1 MPQDILETHQLHTIT
16 LDYRRECNHSDV
28 VDSLARLETSDNTEN
43 SNQEYGQ
50 NHGYNKVTNINGAS
64 SNTVAINGSS
74 STTIKETTSND
85 IIINGSSIA
94 INGTDSNGVTT
105 SSSGIS
111 KNIAS
116 EGLEF
121 LHFLRL
127 ATNEIEI
134 NRGRTVWKWK
144 EQKS

>member
-28 VDSLARLETSDNTEN
+28 VDSLARLETSENTEN
-43 SNQEYGQ
+43 TNQEYGQ
-50 NHGYNKVTNINGAS
+50 NHGYNKVT
-64 SNTVAINGSS
+64 AINGTSSNSVVINGS
-74 STTIKETTSND
+74 STTIKEATSND

-94 INGTDSNGVTT
+94 INGTDSNGVT
-105 SSSGIS
+105 SSSSSIL
-111 KNIAS
+111 KNNAS

-121 LHFLRL
+121 LHFLKL